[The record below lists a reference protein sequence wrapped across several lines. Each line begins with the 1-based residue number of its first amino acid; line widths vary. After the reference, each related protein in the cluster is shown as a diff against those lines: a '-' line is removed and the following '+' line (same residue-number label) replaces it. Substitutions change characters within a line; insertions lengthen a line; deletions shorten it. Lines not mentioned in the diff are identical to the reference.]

1 MDSDKIICEVPLPES
16 ICQFD
21 SLVRMIEAYKIPN
34 LFKDPEAQ
42 EDIFCFIAG
51 VVGLP
56 GNVNEV
62 EAGLLLSGALLQ
74 FKDSPE
80 KFCAALVVI
89 HVLEKGHESFVDK
102 SKFSEFYEYSQPKEI
117 LDEWVDFKIQ
127 MCPHPS
133 APLHERRSLDSYLK
147 GQSELDFVM
156 IYDFADSI
164 DRGCGFTSN
173 RLFGPLARHLFFS
186 DNAKYF
192 KLLELKYDLF
202 DIRILISEFSE
213 IKKLNISKISKNIL
227 AKFECIRQV
236 IYFRRKNDPISQEL
250 TNLIAECIL
259 SIAEI
264 SNKIFEDF
272 LNYFLRYPVR
282 CPDFFTSLGLSVTT
296 MNEQQLA
303 VLVKI
308 IPINFEQQND
318 IQIYSR
324 FLESMAKNTP
334 KKIILAILSD
344 LFIRRQ
350 EFLKKTERPTV
361 NEPRYTNLGDFQINY
376 LTNIPLNQYC
386 EFLEDLFLQLST
398 IRIQWYSSDSD
409 YNNNLWAIISEIELA
424 SLAFTSIE
432 DHQIKN
438 YKIKLNELVDRY
450 LNISLVF
457 DLVQHSRYEYVIG
470 IINKIRN
477 NFLCGA
483 IS

>member
-1 MDSDKIICEVPLPES
+1 MDSDKIIGVAPLPES
-16 ICQFD
+16 MCQFD
-21 SLVRMIEAYKIPN
+21 SLVCMIEDYTIPN
-34 LFKDPEAQ
+34 LFKDPDASG
-42 EDIFCFIAG
+42 DIFSFIAG
-51 VVGLP
+51 VIGLP

-62 EAGLLLSGALLQ
+62 EAGLLLNGALLQ

-80 KFCAALVVI
+80 KFCASLVII
-89 HVLEKGHESFVDK
+89 HVLEKDHESFVDK

-117 LDEWVDFKIQ
+117 LDEWVGFKIQ

-147 GQSELDFVM
+147 GQSELDFFM

-164 DRGCGFTSN
+164 ERGCGITSN

-186 DNAKYF
+186 DNAKYL
-192 KLLELKYDLF
+192 KLLELKFDLF
-202 DIRILISEFSE
+202 EIRILISELSE
-213 IKKLNISKISKNIL
+213 IKKLNISKISKNVL

-236 IYFRRKNDPISQEL
+236 IYFRREKDSISQEL
-250 TNLIAECIL
+250 TNLISECIL

-282 CPDFFTSLGLSVTT
+282 CPDFFTSLGLAVTT
-296 MNEQQLA
+296 MSEQQLS
-303 VLVKI
+303 LLIKT

-318 IQIYSR
+318 IQIYGR
-324 FLESMAKNTP
+324 FLEGMAKNSP
-334 KKIILAILSD
+334 KKIILAILSEI
-344 LFIRRQ
+344 FIRRQ
-350 EFLKKTERPTV
+350 EFLKITERPTI
-361 NEPRYTNLGDFQINY
+361 NEPRYTNLGDFQINH

-386 EFLEDLFLQLST
+386 EFLEGLFSQLST

-409 YNNNLWAIISEIELA
+409 YDNNLWAIISEIELA
-424 SLAFTSIE
+424 SLAFTSKE

-438 YKIKLNELVDRY
+438 YKIKLNELVDKY
-450 LNISLVF
+450 LNKSLVF

-477 NFLCGA
+477 NFSCGA
-483 IS
+483 LA